1 MSEKSRLFFERMQAI
16 DRRWIFLMIAC
27 AVVIP
32 MAFDLRLAEPATPE
46 VQTIFD
52 KIEELPEGS
61 PVLVSCDFDP
71 PSRPE
76 LQPMAIS
83 YIRHLAHRRHKIY
96 ITALWPFG
104 QAEARWVLD
113 EILNKEFPQLQ
124 YGIDYVLLG
133 YRPGA
138 QSVIQAILSD
148 IRSMYEYDY
157 EGTPVDSMPMMEDIY
172 KLSDFELILN
182 ISAGYPGLKEWVQF
196 GGDPSGVPIAGGVTA
211 VSAPLLYPYYPAQMF
226 GIMGG
231 LKAAAEYET
240 LLLENYPESYEGL
253 NEFDAIGR
261 MGSQTFAHLVIILL
275 IIIGN
280 VAYFATGGGKGRSR
294 LKALEK

>member
-1 MSEKSRLFFERMQAI
+1 MDKRAFFERMQTI
-16 DRRWIFLMIAC
+16 DRRWIFILIAC

-61 PVLVSCDFDP
+61 PVLVSFDFDP

-104 QAEARWVLD
+104 QAEARL
-113 EILNKEFPQLQ
+113 ILEEYLEKEFPTLK

-138 QSVIQAILSD
+138 QAVIQSIVAD
-148 IRSMYEYDY
+148 IRAMYTYDH
-157 EGTPVDSMPMMEDIY
+157 EGNPVDSMAMMEDVHR
-172 KLSDFELILN
+172 LADFDLILN
-182 ISAGYPGLKEWVQF
+182 VSAGYPGLKEWIQF
-196 GGDPSGVPIAGGVTA
+196 GGDQSGVPIAGGVTA
-211 VSAPLLYPYYPAQMF
+211 VSAPLLYPYYPKQMF

-240 LLLENYPESYEGL
+240 LLMEAYPETYTDMNG
-253 NEFDAIGR
+253 FDAIGR
-261 MGSQTFAHLVIILL
+261 MGSQTFAHLIIILF
-275 IIIGN
+275 IIVGN
-280 VAYFATGGGKGRSR
+280 IAYFATGGGKGRSR